1 MVLWPIRARV
11 LFELFYKSPLQV
23 AVTWNR
29 KSFTPCSF
37 SYLLDIKWWGQPNAT
52 DHMGYLT
59 SYSQSAL
66 VEMWRNNLCSCL
78 CSDNRSDAMLLR
90 GSVFFIGMCLWGS
103 QRVPNLKY
111 SSSTVLPSMLQ
122 VGISS
127 YYTAFKNTVDLLL
140 SPESHSR
147 FCWFSF
153 ASNFDWS

>member
-1 MVLWPIRARV
+1 
-11 LFELFYKSPLQV
+11 
-23 AVTWNR
+23 
-29 KSFTPCSF
+29 
-37 SYLLDIKWWGQPNAT
+37 
-52 DHMGYLT
+52 MGYLT

-66 VEMWRNNLCSCL
+66 VEIWRNNLCSCL
-78 CSDNRSDAMLLR
+78 CSDNRSDVMLLR

-140 SPESHSR
+140 STESHPR
-147 FCWFSF
+147 FCWFSSYSSPLRLPRLAF
-153 ASNFDWS
+153 AICGWRWQNNLHEIKYSVCHSPQTLIGLKKFTPFR